1 MIEEKEENI
10 PVKSLISQDQ
20 KKVFSLIQR
29 LNTIKN
35 EKSVL
40 KKAKDTEKQRI
51 KVAREQSLV
60 QHRKDVKKKIRKTKF
75 AKLSK
80 KG

>member
-1 MIEEKEENI
+1 M
-10 PVKSLISQDQ
+10 
-20 KKVFSLIQR
+20 IQR

-40 KKAKDTEKQRI
+40 KKAKDSEKHRI
-51 KVAREQSLV
+51 KEARQQSLL